1 MRINSNSQL
10 WKATQF
16 GFICSNHFEQQ
27 DYVIAPSSDKTC
39 RLKKYAVPSVFSSLE
54 QPTAMGLSDAQKNR
68 LGISRKHHLPRDE
81 SDALSL
87 AAKVFLDHNY
97 ARKQL
102 ENTSSQDDLTVEVEE
117 QEDKP
122 DLEQKLKQKI
132 KNLLQKL
139 RRSKKKLQSM
149 ADLVSHLQQ
158 KLVISSE
165 QARILHAAFGGLQ
178 LSLFKATKNNA
189 TNNPSARRYDD
200 QVKEFAPT
208 LYFYSPKAYKC
219 VRTIIPLPNPSLLRK
234 WSSSVDCEP

>member
-1 MRINSNSQL
+1 MHLYRFPLKDQVLLEKWENAVMRINNNSQL
-10 WKATQF
+10 WKATRF
-16 GFICSNHFEQQ
+16 SFICSNHFDQQ
-27 DYVIAPSSDKTC
+27 DYVIPPSSDKTC
-39 RLKKYAVPSVFSSLE
+39 RLKKYAVPSVFSSSE

-81 SDALSL
+81 SDAMSP
-87 AAKVFLDHNY
+87 AAKIFLNHNY
-97 ARKQL
+97 ARKQQ

-117 QEDKP
+117 QDKP

-132 KNLLQKL
+132 KNLQQKL

-165 QARILHAAFGGLQ
+165 QAGILNAAFGSLQ

-189 TNNPSARRYDD
+189 TNNPSARGYDD
-200 QVKEFAPT
+200 QVKEFALT
-208 LYFYSPKAYKC
+208 LYFYSPKTYKC
-219 VRTIIPLPNPSLLRK
+219 
-234 WSSSVDCEP
+234 